1 MPKIVIFREK
11 SIQVGMVQS
20 LAGNTVPPGFL
31 LCDGSIVS
39 RTEYKELFDAIG
51 TLWGSGDGSTTFHL
65 PDFRGRLLRGV
76 DKDADGN
83 NATGRDVGRNTRAAS
98 NAGGATGNNV
108 GTVQGNSYQQHNHG
122 SGTSHTHTYAV
133 WDTRYVVSGSNTAY
147 PYGYSLP
154 NRGSIYN
161 NNGSGLKPDSDVR
174 KYRYWTDY
182 SGNLQSS
189 QGSGSE
195 NRSKN
200 VAVKFMIKV

>member
-1 MPKIVIFREK
+1 MSLKVKLFSEREVPIGTIQPYGGDVI
-11 SIQVGMVQS
+11 
-20 LAGNTVPPGFL
+20 PDGFF
-31 LCDGSIVS
+31 LCDGTTIS
-39 RTEYKELFDAIG
+39 RTDYATLFAAIG
-51 TLWGSGDGSTTFHL
+51 TTWGYGNNSTTFHL
-65 PDFRGRLLRGV
+65 PDLRGNFLRGV
-76 DKDADGN
+76 DKDEVGTAS
-83 NATGRDVGRNTRAAS
+83 GRDTERNSRTAL